1 MKYSPLPSLKRV
13 WIDVDISAGLPGRDI
28 DDAMAMLQVEEKE
41 QIYVYSTPM
50 SELRITSTA
59 C

>member
-13 WIDVDISAGLPGRDI
+13 WMDVDFSAGLPGRDI
-28 DDAMAMLQVEEKE
+28 DDAMAMLQVEEKNRCY
-41 QIYVYSTPM
+41 IVHLL
-50 SELRITSTA
+50 SELRIPNTA